1 MLSIVIIILVVSVS
15 ICFALMLLGFVDVAF
30 RRQRVQE
37 PDGQVTKSS
46 RSEQDSQNLTPGMT
60 DPLESQEP
68 PVPPQSGGDAVDRT
82 YLLDDQTIRAD
93 ADPSKIS

>member
-15 ICFALMLLGFVDVAF
+15 TCFALLLLGFVDVAF

-37 PDGQVTKSS
+37 PGGQVTKSS
-46 RSEQDSQNLTPGMT
+46 RSEQDSQNLTPGMA
-60 DPLESQEP
+60 DPLESREP

-82 YLLDDQTIRAD
+82 NLLDDQTIRANV
-93 ADPSKIS
+93 DPSEIS